1 MFFDVAS
8 FGLTA
13 LNFFAETLLVE
24 FVGTKADLLAEMVFS
39 LVWKV
44 HVVSVA
50 LLKVRTVRLVFQ
62 KRFFSVV
69 SSVSATLFVPSG
81 FIELPL

>member
-1 MFFDVAS
+1 MFFGAAI
-8 FGLTA
+8 FGLTG

-24 FVGTKADLLAEMVFS
+24 FVGTKAGLFAEMTFS

-44 HVVSVA
+44 HVVLVT

-62 KRFFSVV
+62 KRFLV
-69 SSVSATLFVPSG
+69 L
-81 FIELPL
+81 